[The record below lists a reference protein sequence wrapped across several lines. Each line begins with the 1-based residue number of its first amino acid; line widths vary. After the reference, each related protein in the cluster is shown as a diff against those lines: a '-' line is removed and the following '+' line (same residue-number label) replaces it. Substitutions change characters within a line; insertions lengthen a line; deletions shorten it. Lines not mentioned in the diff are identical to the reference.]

1 MIKMLSNIRKT
12 YSQMSIVTKAT
23 LWFIICSIL
32 QKGIAVL
39 TTPVFTR
46 LMTTE
51 QYGKFSVYSS
61 WLQIITIF
69 TTLRLNGAVFNKG
82 MSKYKNDRDS
92 YTATMQ
98 TVTIISTSIC
108 FIVYLVFRKQINALT
123 ELPTFIMVAMFIELF
138 FIPAIDYW
146 TVKKRYEYLYI
157 PVVARTLVMAALN
170 ALIGVIAVCL
180 LPEKGYARIITCVA
194 VDVCFGLWLFISNY
208 KKSRTKF
215 VKEYAGFAI
224 RFNVPLLI
232 HYISQY
238 ILDQFDRI
246 MVQKMVGIA
255 AAGIYSV
262 AYGVGLLLRIVTT
275 SINNALVPWQYE
287 KLEKKQYKELDDV
300 MFSFFCVVAACS
312 VVLSC
317 LAPEVMYI
325 LAGEAYYE
333 GVYVIPP
340 VALGLFFS
348 FMYTLYANIEFY
360 FEKAKFSMYIS
371 MVGAILNMGL
381 NYIGIRMFGYIA
393 AAYTTLICYLVFAIG
408 HYLYT
413 INCIKKSK
421 DEQKHSF
428 QVSRLIALS
437 VGVLAFSILFVYLYD
452 SMFIRYGIIIA
463 IFIIVISQRNRIK
476 NMLFSIKRK

>member
-1 MIKMLSNIRKT
+1 MRILNNIRKT

-51 QYGKFSVYSS
+51 QYGQFSVYSS
-61 WLQIITIF
+61 WLQVITIF

-82 MSKYKNDRDS
+82 MSKYKDDRDS

-98 TVTIISTSIC
+98 TVTVISTCIC
-108 FIVYLVFRKQINALT
+108 FAIYIVFRQQINALT
-123 ELPTFIMVAMFIELF
+123 ELPTFIMVAMFIELY

-146 TVKKRYEYLYI
+146 TVKKRYEYLYV
-157 PVVARTLVMAALN
+157 PVVVRTLVMAALN
-170 ALIGVIAVCL
+170 AVIGIVAVCL
-180 LPEKGYARIITCVA
+180 LPEKGYARIITCVL
-194 VDVCFGLWLFISNY
+194 VDVCFGIGLFAYNYRKSNA
-208 KKSRTKF
+208 KL
-215 VKEYAGFAI
+215 VKEYAVFAV
-224 RFNVPLLI
+224 RFNAPLLI

-238 ILDQFDRI
+238 ILEQFDRI

-287 KLEKKQYKELDDV
+287 KLEKKKYKELDDV
-300 MFSFFCVVAACS
+300 MFSFLCVVAACS

-317 LAPEVMYI
+317 LAPEVMHI

-360 FEKAKFSMYIS
+360 FEKTKFSMYIS
-371 MVGAILNMGL
+371 MTGAILNIVL
-381 NYIGIRMFGYIA
+381 NYIGIQLFGYIA
-393 AAYTTLICYLVFAIG
+393 AAYATLICYLVFAIG
-408 HYLYT
+408 HYIYT
-413 INCIKKSK
+413 ISCIKKSK
-421 DEQKHSF
+421 ESQDYSF
-428 QVSRLIALS
+428 NVIRLIGLS
-437 VGVLAFSILFVYLYD
+437 VSVLGFSILFIYLYD
-452 SMFIRYGIIIA
+452 SIFIRYGIILA
-463 IFIIVISQRNRIK
+463 IFLILISQRKRIK
-476 NMLFSIKRK
+476 HILFAIKRN

>member
-1 MIKMLSNIRKT
+1 MRFLRSVRKT
-12 YSQMSIVTKAT
+12 YSGMSVVTKAT

-51 QYGKFSVYSS
+51 QYGQFSVYSS
-61 WLQIITIF
+61 WLQVITIF

-82 MSKYKNDRDS
+82 MSKYKDDRDS

-98 TVTIISTSIC
+98 TVTVISTLLC
-108 FIVYLVFRKQINALT
+108 FVIYLIFRKQINAFT
-123 ELPTFIMVAMFIELF
+123 ELPTFIMVAMFLELL

-146 TVKKRYEYLYI
+146 TVKKRYEYLYV
-157 PVVARTLVMAALN
+157 PVVVRTLIMSALN
-170 ALIGVIAVCL
+170 SIIGIIAVYF
-180 LPEKGYARIITCVA
+180 LPEKGYARIITCVV
-194 VDVCFGLWLFISNY
+194 VDVCFGIWLFVVNY
-208 KKSRTKF
+208 KKSKKKL
-215 VKEYAGFAI
+215 VKEYAKFAL
-224 RFNVPLLI
+224 RFNAPLII

-275 SINNALVPWQYE
+275 SINNALIPWQYD

-312 VVLSC
+312 IILSC
-317 LAPEVMYI
+317 LAPEVMHI
-325 LAGEAYYE
+325 LAGEAYFE

-360 FEKAKFSMYIS
+360 YEKTKFSMYIS
-371 MVGAILNMGL
+371 MTGALLNIGL
-381 NYIGIRMFGYIA
+381 NYICIRMFGYIA

-408 HYLYT
+408 HYIYT
-413 INCIKKSK
+413 IRCVQNNNNK
-421 DEQKHSF
+421 QPF
-428 QVSRLIALS
+428 QVNRLIFLS
-437 VGVLAFSILFVYLYD
+437 VFVLMFSILFMYLYD
-452 SMFIRYGIIIA
+452 SMILRYGIIA
-463 IFIIVISQRNRIK
+463 VIIITLTTQRRKIQ
-476 NMLFSIKRK
+476 NMLYVIKLK